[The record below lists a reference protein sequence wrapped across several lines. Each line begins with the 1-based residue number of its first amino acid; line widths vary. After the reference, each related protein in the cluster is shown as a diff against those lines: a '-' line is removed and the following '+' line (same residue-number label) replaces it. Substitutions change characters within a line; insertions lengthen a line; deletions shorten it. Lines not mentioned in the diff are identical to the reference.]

1 MGGRGSS
8 LRQSGGGVN
17 FKEDLTNYVA
27 GGFGSPTEAMDPS
40 SIAYI
45 RRNMEPTSQSLYRIE
60 DSEFTASNLSVGDTF
75 SFQGDIRS
83 FSRRESFVK
92 DAMDEVYYDNPVVFR
107 TVGTTKQFNVNKA
120 IDNTYFGNQQESLVS
135 GRFKVEKV
143 YTRNG
148 LTYYDIRQVRQ

>member
-1 MGGRGSS
+1 MKHNLLIFLYIIAVSVGYLFFSNISFASS
-8 LRQSGGGVN
+8 FPNGNDIELIYQSGEEESVVET
-17 FKEDLTNYVA
+17 KVVA
-27 GGFGSPTEAMDPS
+27 FPK
-40 SIAYI
+40 
-45 RRNMEPTSQSLYRIE
+45 R
-60 DSEFTASNLSVGDTF
+60 LSVGDTF

-92 DAMDEVYYDNPVVFR
+92 DAIDEVYYDNPVVFR